1 MNRHP
6 LRMLFLLCTT
16 LLLSATVLVACGRQA
31 EPVVVDEAAVVGEE
45 TTAEEGVAAAEEGA
59 VAPPIVVATLR
70 PAVVISPTVIVPTMT
85 VGTPNTLLVSSTMLN
100 RDFVSNEGRVRG
112 RVDDLLIDLT
122 DGRILF
128 ATLRHGGF
136 LNIGVNWQPV
146 PLRAFHLDEDDQLVL
161 AVDRARLQALPN
173 WGRNWPDLSNA
184 AWDDTLTGFWR
195 ESGFDPGFAFADT
208 TSIILW
214 HSALVDLP
222 VSNLELGEGTVRDLL
237 FDLNQSRVHYV
248 VITYAPLLGER
259 LVAVPF
265 EAFTTQVFQNQI
277 AFRLHIDPEVLR
289 TTPHFDRTALEN
301 RHLDTALARTIN
313 QYWRQH
319 PVTNAATN
327 AEGVVT
333 R

>member
-6 LRMLFLLCTT
+6 LRLLFLLFAV
-16 LLLSATVLVACGRQA
+16 LLLSATLLVACGRQA
-31 EPVVVDEAAVVGEE
+31 EPVVVDEAAVVSGE
-45 TTAEEGVAAAEEGA
+45 TTTEEWVAAAEEGG
-59 VAPPIVVATLR
+59 VTSPIVVATPR

-85 VGTPNTLLVSSTMLN
+85 VGTPNELLVSSTTLN
-100 RDFVSNEGRVRG
+100 RNFVSNDGRVRG
-112 RVDDLLIDLT
+112 RITDLLIDLT

-136 LNIGVNWQPV
+136 LNIGVNWQPA

-161 AVDRARLQALPN
+161 AADRARLQALPN
-173 WGRNWPDLSNA
+173 LGRNWPNLTSA
-184 AWDDTLTGFWR
+184 AWDEELTTFWR
-195 ESGFDPGFAFADT
+195 ESGFDPGFALADT
-208 TSIILW
+208 TSVLIR
-214 HSALVDLP
+214 HSDLVNLP

-237 FDLNQSRVHYV
+237 FDLNQSRLHYV
-248 VITYAPLLGER
+248 IISYAPLLGER

-265 EAFTTQVFQNQI
+265 DAFTAQVFQNEI

-301 RHLDTALARTIN
+301 RHLDIELGRTIN

-319 PVTNAATN
+319 AENTAENT